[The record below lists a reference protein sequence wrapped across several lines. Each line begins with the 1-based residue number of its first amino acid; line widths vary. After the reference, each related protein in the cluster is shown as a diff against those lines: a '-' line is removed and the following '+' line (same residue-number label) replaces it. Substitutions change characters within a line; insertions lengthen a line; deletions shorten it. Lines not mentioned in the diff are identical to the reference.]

1 MLLFHTLPSCEREN
15 CITQKKQKNQKQNYH
30 SEQLPVFDGNGNHHD
45 QGPRSYV
52 TYQDTCTMDS
62 IHGAIMD
69 MQALFIQYMHHET
82 FYETLM
88 MMMAG

>member
-1 MLLFHTLPSCEREN
+1 
-15 CITQKKQKNQKQNYH
+15 
-30 SEQLPVFDGNGNHHD
+30 
-45 QGPRSYV
+45 
-52 TYQDTCTMDS
+52 MDS

>member
-1 MLLFHTLPSCEREN
+1 MPLFDLLPSCEREN
-15 CITQKKQKNQKQNYH
+15 CINCVKKQKIQKQNYH
-30 SEQLPVFDGNGNHHD
+30 SEQLPIFVGNGNHHD

-69 MQALFIQYMHHET
+69 IQALFIQYMHHET
-82 FYETLM
+82 FYDL
-88 MMMAG
+88 